1 MRLEIM
7 KTLLAFALLLALLP
21 AGALAMN
28 KCVGADGR
36 VTYQEEYCPDLTK
49 KYVPE
54 GPPGADAA
62 TPEGV
67 WRRQYGALQDGD
79 AEEYLKYLGRPAR
92 DKFAGLDAKARDKLL
107 AITRD
112 LTPKEARFIEMRAAP
127 GGKRATITAQ
137 GKGHNVMTGTKPEF
151 VGTIE
156 MVKDAGGWKV
166 SSETW
171 KPAGAMEYR

>member
-1 MRLEIM
+1 M
-7 KTLLAFALLLALLP
+7 KTLLASVLLLYCLS
-21 AGALAMN
+21 AGALSMN

-49 KYVPE
+49 KHVPE

-62 TPEGV
+62 TAEGA

-79 AEEYLKYLGRPAR
+79 AEEYLKYLARPAR
-92 DKFAGLDAKARDKLL
+92 DKFAGLDPKARDKLL

-112 LTPKEARFIEMRAAP
+112 FTPKEAHLVEIREHP
-127 GGKRATITAQ
+127 GGKRATVTAQ
-137 GKGHNVMTGTKPEF
+137 GKGHNVMTGGKPVF

-166 SSETW
+166 SSESW
-171 KPAGAMEYR
+171 KSAGAMEYR